1 MENIPLKLIRE
12 IVSGKI
18 DAKDIL
24 HEAFREKSPVYRLF
38 NMRLLMIRE
47 GYAEI
52 EFPYKEELSRIG
64 GMLHG
69 GAIMTVIDQ
78 VCGLA
83 AMTVNKGVNQVTM
96 ELKINFLKPLTK
108 ETQPYTA
115 VGEVIRAGRTTIVCE
130 GKVFNAKGDVCA
142 VGIGTWYVFTG

>member
-1 MENIPLKLIRE
+1 MDKLPLQLIRE
-12 IVSGKI
+12 IITGNR
-18 DAKDIL
+18 DAEDIL
-24 HEAFREKSPVYRLF
+24 HEAFRQRSPVYRLF
-38 NMRLLMIRE
+38 DMRLIEVAE
-47 GYAEI
+47 GKAKI

-108 ETQPYTA
+108 ETEPYVA
-115 VGEVIRAGRTTIVCE
+115 VGEVIRAGRTTIVCQ
-130 GKVFNAKGDVCA
+130 GKIFNSKGDICA
-142 VGIGTWYVFTG
+142 VGIGTWYVFTK